1 MTELEPAHQMAL
13 RKSGIEP
20 PFRLYDLRHT
30 YGTRAIEA
38 GIDVFSVAKL
48 MGHADLDTTQR
59 YVHLSKG
66 HLEDAQKKIERF
78 RARQLSL

>member
-1 MTELEPAHQMAL
+1 MTELEPAHQKAL
-13 RKSGIEP
+13 RETGIEP

-66 HLEDAQKKIERF
+66 HLEEAQKKIERF
-78 RARQLSL
+78 RARQRSV

>member
-1 MTELEPAHQMAL
+1 MTELEPAHQKAL
-13 RKSGIEP
+13 RKSGIAP

-59 YVHLSKG
+59 YVHLSKA
-66 HLEDAQKKIERF
+66 HLEDAQRRIERF
-78 RARQLSL
+78 RVRRRSL